1 MEKIKIEIVKILE
14 RGKCP
19 LGLKV
24 GDSWEI
30 EDAFLPQG
38 MCAWAFHSLFPFIV
52 TLRFGGDLPWESEGE
67 AFACCPD
74 PNNPVVF
81 RLSVSK

>member
-1 MEKIKIEIVKILE
+1 MEKVKVEIVKILE
-14 RGKCP
+14 RGRCP

-38 MCAWAFHSLFPFIV
+38 MCSWAFHSLFPFIV
-52 TLRFGGDLPWESEGE
+52 TLRFGGSFPWESEGE
-67 AFACCPD
+67 VFACCPD

-81 RLSVSK
+81 RLSVLK